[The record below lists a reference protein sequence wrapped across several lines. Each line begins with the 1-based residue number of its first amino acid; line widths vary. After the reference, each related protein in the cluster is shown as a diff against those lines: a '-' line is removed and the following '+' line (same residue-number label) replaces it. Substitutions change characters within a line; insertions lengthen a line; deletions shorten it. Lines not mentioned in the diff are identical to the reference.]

1 MRARV
6 ALGILLF
13 VAGTGGLEGQ
23 GPNTGTL
30 VDARGNFIRI
40 GPDSLLERLV
50 LGACPEER
58 VVSTGDLRLRADSL
72 GAVLR
77 PDSVVFRRITCT
89 RAMLAVRRTTA
100 SASGP
105 DMPLGTPW
113 AVGALISADRW
124 VLASQGDTLPAT
136 FEAAIAMTLSRLQ
149 GVAANSSFR
158 RLRPS
163 DRDPLPMLKQL
174 VRTLDEGNRS
184 STLLVGCTA
193 LALDVDDFAL
203 AERCSRRA
211 LEVGADSSWH
221 LIRLS
226 YASARTQKPMAEVL
240 KFTDAAILTA
250 HSREDAAQ
258 IGWHLDY
265 RAPGFF
271 EDAAHAMNDWRG
283 SEVVFREKATW
294 LAAEPAERL
303 ARFHRRMEELADFF
317 GVAGGN
323 AYLYVHFSSIVHS
336 ASDFRTCH
344 SRETSPRYC
353 MAPHLMNAP
362 AQPVPLLTRMTRFW
376 NPATMQLTGVVSYAL
391 GMSATRVV
399 GNQDSS
405 RVILA
410 LTPWVRGPLG
420 GRVQRYRI
428 SLPRTAASRDDQFQT
443 GYITFPVSDTGA
455 IAVQLEAQDQRGA
468 SMATAISGVAA
479 LDGVGFALS
488 DLAVGPLVKGMTW
501 NLGDSVQ
508 VPLHPFPSVSR
519 DAPEV
524 SIFFQVLGK
533 EHADSAKAS
542 LRLFRADGE
551 GAQEKPLLA
560 VTWSVAMRQGLTNV
574 ERVLDLSRLPAGK
587 YLLEVSVSLS
597 HGDANE
603 AIRRRSSIVVH

>member
-1 MRARV
+1 MRAQA

-13 VAGTGGLEGQ
+13 VAGAGGLEGQ
-23 GPNTGTL
+23 APSTGTL

-58 VVSTGDLRLRADSL
+58 VVSTADLRLRADSL
-72 GAVLR
+72 GAVPR
-77 PDSVVFRRITCT
+77 PDSVVLRRITCA

-113 AVGALISADRW
+113 AVGALMSADRW

-158 RLRPS
+158 RLRPT
-163 DRDPLPMLKQL
+163 DRDPAPMLKQL
-174 VRTLDEGNRS
+174 VRTLDAGNNS
-184 STLLVGCTA
+184 STLLIGCTA

-240 KFTDAAILTA
+240 KFTDAAILSA

-258 IGWHLDY
+258 VGWHLDY

-271 EDAAHAMNDWRG
+271 EDAAHAMTDWRG
-283 SEVVFREKATW
+283 SEVVFQQKATW

-336 ASDFRTCH
+336 AGDFRTCH
-344 SRETSPRYC
+344 SQETSPRYC

-362 AQPVPLLTRMTRFW
+362 AQPVPLLTRLTRLW
-376 NPATMQLTGVVSYAL
+376 NPATMQLTGIVSYAL
-391 GMSATRVV
+391 GMSATRVI

-428 SLPRTAASRDDQFQT
+428 SMPRAAAPRDDQFQT

-468 SMATAISGVAA
+468 AMATATAGVAP

-488 DLAVGPLVKGMTW
+488 DLAVGPQVKGMTW
-501 NLGDSVQ
+501 AIGDSVQ
-508 VPLHPFPSVSR
+508 VPLHPFPAVSR
-519 DAPEV
+519 SAPEV
-524 SIFFQVLGK
+524 SIFFQILAK
-533 EHADSAKAS
+533 QHADSAKAS

-560 VTWSVAMRQGLTNV
+560 VTWPVAILQGLTNV
-574 ERVLDLSRLPAGK
+574 ERLLDLSRLPAGK
-587 YLLEVSVSLS
+587 YLLEVSVRPS

-603 AIRRRSSIVVH
+603 GIRRRTSIVVH